1 MENKYGPQ
9 TGHAI
14 IKKNIVYVITY
25 QVTYLKIPN
34 QHLLHSL
41 PLTSYI
47 NQGLI
52 HLERISPAGI
62 CLLKVNNRNTRTE
75 VGNMFKVKDKS

>member
-1 MENKYGPQ
+1 M
-9 TGHAI
+9 
-14 IKKNIVYVITY
+14 
-25 QVTYLKIPN
+25 TYLKIPN